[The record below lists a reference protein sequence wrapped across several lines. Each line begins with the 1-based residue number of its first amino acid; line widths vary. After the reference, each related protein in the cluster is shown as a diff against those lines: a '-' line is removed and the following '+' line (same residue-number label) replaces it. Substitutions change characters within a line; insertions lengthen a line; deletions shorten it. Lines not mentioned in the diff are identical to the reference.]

1 MEQNPLGTQFVFLSR
16 ADLEALLAKAAESN
30 HQESVDHAAAEVT
43 GNATPAAASSNND
56 ERYLTRQETSQLL
69 HVDFST
75 LWRWNRDGKLL
86 AYNAGDR
93 RVLYKYAD
101 VLAYIRHKENKMVC
115 HDEHL

>member
-1 MEQNPLGTQFVFLSR
+1 MENNPLLGNQLVFLSR
-16 ADLEALLAKAAESN
+16 ADLEALLTKVMQGN
-30 HQESVDHAAAEVT
+30 HQESVDHAAVGVT
-43 GNATPAAASSNND
+43 ANATPAAASNNK

-101 VLAYIRHKENKMVC
+101 VLAYVHRKDNKTVS